1 MAVRKT
7 RNFLPTVFQTDTN
20 EKFLSATM
28 DQLISEPVLTTLYG
42 YIGRKFAPTF
52 KTGDSYITE
61 STPGRQDY
69 QLEASTVVRDDSN
82 NVTFFSNYVDYLNK
96 LNYYGAIVDN
106 QNRLFNAEYYT
117 FDPLISFDKFVNFSQ
132 YYWLPDGPDVVEVDT
147 TGIELVRTY
156 NVKRDTATQQYIY
169 SADGVVDNSII
180 LPRGGTYRFI
190 VDQPGY
196 PFWIQT
202 ELGTDGTLNATPTI
216 SSRDVL
222 GVENNGTDSG
232 VITFNIP
239 QIGAQDRFTSMPTIA
254 SVDYANPLAYS
265 DLQNNT
271 LSRFLSS
278 YPQYAGIT
286 GQLDGKLLVFV
297 SQETL
302 NNRGDEIW
310 TTPNVVIAN
319 TTIISGGTVG
329 SSNVRLA
336 SGTNISAN
344 LLVSG
349 TGITANTTVV
359 SVSGANIT
367 LSSAMTANAAG
378 IYTFTSTGYDAG
390 ALVPYDLRY
399 DVWRVQFIDIGL
411 DDPVIKLVHY
421 QDVAIDQ
428 KVYIRYGIGN
438 ANKEFYKDYDGF
450 LKQVPLLSSL
460 ATTLFAQDGVAS
472 AINTTIKIVE
482 YNNWNIDVETDILGK
497 LNYTSPNGIEFTSGL
512 KIQFS
517 SDVLPEIYRNRQ
529 YYVES
534 VGDLGGGIQLVPVDE
549 LVRPELYNDENALN
563 YPDQVFPEYI
573 TINRVSVDRN
583 PWSRNNRW
591 FHRDVITAA
600 AGYRNENAIFD
611 QTQRAQRPIVQFE
624 GDILLFNNG
633 RIGKLPIDILDT
645 TTLDAFNDYEGQV
658 LAKAFGVTLTDG
670 LRVIFAADQDPLVRN
685 KIYVV
690 NLVQYTV
697 NSLGIPNGPKYI
709 KLVKADDGDIETYD
723 TTVVKQG
730 QYKGSQYFYDGTQWL
745 ESQQKT
751 SEQQEPLFDVYDS
764 TFNSDTGAVDTGRS
778 LSQLT
783 RSTFAGTRL
792 FGYLRST
799 AGVNDSVL
807 GFPLSYRNFT
817 SQGDIEF
824 QNYFTTDTYDYV
836 VNGVIVTENI
846 STGFLQKIRSRYVLA
861 SRNTWTTV
869 VEPTR
874 QYQII
879 GYIYDGISNLFPVD
893 VTPNTQGSI
902 PYLKVFKNYQF
913 LTSNQWVFVA
923 NQVRLTTSE
932 IFIGDG
938 TTTEFRLT
946 TVSSTENGVIVLV
959 NGIARIAAGYYGVTG
974 LVITFFTAPTQGDEI
989 DIRVIVN
996 PTVGDK
1002 IDILVFSDQVSE
1014 LGYYQVPLNL
1024 DLNAQNIDV
1033 DVLTLGQVR
1042 NHLIELGQNSTT
1054 LIGDVIGI
1062 SNLRDVDIKQQGG
1075 TILQHSAPI
1084 PYGELFLIDNQANF
1098 VDSLR
1103 YAQREYTRFK
1113 NKFFELSASLIGIQP
1128 TDPEASVDLILS
1140 EINKFKNATFPWFY
1154 SDMIPYG
1161 TLKNTINYTVFN
1173 PLDKDYEITNIFSDT
1188 TLSNQAVLVYLNSQ
1202 QLIKDLNYTF
1212 RTDRPAVTILD
1223 DLAVDD
1229 IITFVEYQN
1238 TDGCYVPETPTKLG
1252 LWPKFKPELFFDNT
1266 YRTPINVIRG
1276 HDGSITPAFGDYRDD
1291 FLIEL
1296 ELRIYNNIK
1305 LPDTGTYADIFRV
1318 IPGKFRDSE
1327 YTLAEITQLVSKNFQ
1342 SWVGNNKLDFSTNET
1357 FQSNDL
1363 FTWNYGGWNDRID
1376 GEELPG
1382 SWRACYQYFYDTVYP
1397 HLFPWEMLG
1406 FSIEPDWWETYY
1418 GPAPYTS
1425 GNQLLWEDLAAGRIR
1440 YGARAGTDAN
1450 YARPELTTIIPVDE
1464 NGNLLPPASV
1474 ITASYNATLAASA
1487 WAVGQYGPVEFAWRT
1502 SSDFPFAVQQAVALA
1517 KPGIYFGL
1525 YIDTYSYSPYNAV
1538 IQPLPNADY
1547 ITQYLTFT
1555 TKRHITQDDV
1565 YFNGQSVGGG
1575 VYRTAGY
1582 LNWIADYL
1590 TSQGVNP
1597 ANKIPMVIKNYQV
1610 NLAYKAAGFTDQT
1623 YLNVLAEQV
1632 SPSSTN
1638 DTIVIPNE
1646 NYKVYLNKSTPTQKL
1661 VYSAVIV
1668 EKTTNGYSIRGY
1680 DLNNPFFTIIPSVVN
1695 TSATKITVLN
1705 SSATIF
1711 RDYQNLKLVVPYGYE
1726 FTSQQQIV
1734 DFLISYERYLIAQ
1747 GFVFQD
1753 FDEALGEMRNWKL
1766 SSQEFLYWAQQGW
1779 QPGSILVLS
1788 PVANV
1793 LNSISIGAIADGI
1806 SDTQYGSRVIDQN
1819 FKLIKNIDYE
1829 VLRSPTNFK
1838 VTLTNSASVIGYVEI
1853 DLVQY
1858 EHVLIFD
1865 NTTVFNDIIYKPETG
1880 NRQFRLKLVG
1890 QKTAEWDGS
1899 LYAPGFVYNNGQV
1912 DDWLP
1917 GIDYLFGDLVVY
1929 KDQYY
1934 TALQNVIASTEFQFV
1949 YWAQLSNSQI
1959 QGQSGLL
1966 PNFSLL
1972 AAESKA
1978 YYDSYPSVDDK
1989 KQIEYSH
1996 GLIGYRPRYYLD
2008 DLGLTETTQIEFY
2021 KGYIKQKGSLNSINQ
2036 LIKAQFNNLTSN
2048 ISLYEEWA
2056 LRVGTYGALDVNP
2069 YIEISLDEKAYGVN
2083 PSLAQFVGAAD
2094 TNLGNGETIFNKQQ
2108 LYKSTDQFTG
2118 NIALNRTADSDYA
2131 NDILTAGYVNIDDI
2145 DATIFDLADY
2155 VDLDDILGV
2164 IGTGYT
2170 IWCARD
2176 FTQNWNVYRVTET
2189 NNSVTTV
2196 AKPTGLDNYVTFT
2209 FDTPHGLTVNEVF
2222 LIRDFLT
2229 AYDGFYQVYRV
2240 DTINKVTVKYNGNT
2254 SNLTTLTGNGLFF
2267 VLDSMRFKYM
2277 EDSRV
2282 YGQPPNGWKVGDKI
2296 WIDIDAETNAVQ
2308 GQPFGTQPSGTWKVY
2323 EKTKPWSVKQSLDK
2337 GSSEYSNNS
2346 GYGTSVKMSA
2356 DGQFVVTGTPYSGNG
2371 VVNTFF
2377 KNFNDEYLEG
2387 FSLRP
2392 LSSNTMSF
2400 GSTVDLSADEFNAA
2414 KLAVGAPA
2422 SYANVGYVSIYS
2434 KSVNSTAF
2442 TPTQILVGEVSAAN
2456 ADMFGSSIAFNQ
2468 NGNWLYVGAPGNDK
2482 VYIYGLNKFVP
2493 SRQQTISVNNL
2504 NTITV
2509 ANATEVTTSIVV
2521 SVDDVL
2527 YTPGTASTVIVE
2539 AASSGN
2545 TITVNSLTNIIPQPG
2560 DTGIL
2565 ANIGLDNSITANS
2578 GSYITQVTSSA
2589 NIQVY
2594 RSAINDSRVYGRYV
2608 DSNRFD
2614 TSGNISVNGTV
2625 VVVGTFAANAW
2636 SNVGVKPAQVGFANI
2651 FKNGVDTGL
2660 HAIST
2665 TSIPAISNISIGFT
2679 PSVTNDTAN
2688 SLLVYSGS
2696 KVYIPNIEYTVDS
2709 ANLKINF
2716 TANIA
2721 QSDITVVQQPYYAL
2735 LGNVRGNTG
2744 SNFGFALSSSFDGAQ
2759 LAVGAPLDNVLGFPG
2774 AGSVLVFDRVIE
2786 AFNSTGTSDYVTLN
2800 PIGQVYRVTI
2810 DNIEVTDYLV
2820 IGNNTIRFITPPS
2833 IGRVIYIETNA
2844 FDLLEKLVG
2853 IDSLE
2858 GGTGAIQA
2866 NAFFGTSLTICSN
2879 NCAIYI
2885 GAPNYDNGTEYNTGA
2900 VWKFHNRGRLYG
2912 TNNGYTYNPV
2922 FTPGDGIRLDNFEVT
2937 VSARMMPTT
2946 TLIDGTAANILALS
2960 SNIRANTGQIISQ
2973 SLGSGYYANVTV
2985 LANTAASGSQFITV
2999 TNYTTANV
3007 FRYGSSNV
3015 AANAN
3020 VISVGGTITSAY
3032 PMASL
3037 DSLIK
3042 DINDANLLGI
3052 SAVNENNR
3060 LRLNTDST
3068 VAKNLLRILAGTTLP
3083 GSAGVLAAA
3092 DLIVFAFM
3100 QIIIN
3105 PYGAA
3110 GEYFGN
3116 KVKLAANAYM
3126 LVIGSARGT
3135 TRRFATFDNYSK
3147 LLYPDASAFNTDGSV
3162 NTLQYQL
3169 DPESIPSGNPT
3180 TFDND
3185 STMWADQIVGS
3196 GSVYIYELYDDP
3208 RDEVEAPGRYA
3219 FAQQL
3224 DPDTLNVGDQFGYAL
3239 DIEGAYITVSAPAD
3253 DTATENGGSVYVF
3266 ENPKMT
3272 RGWNLIRY
3280 QQPTVDIDSLTR
3292 CFLYSSQTNTI
3303 LDNLQFIDPAK
3314 GRILG
3319 QAEQEI
3325 TYKTEFDPAIY
3336 NRGTNPKADINA
3348 NVYWTDNQVGQVW
3361 WNLSKVRF
3369 IDYEQDTLTYRS
3381 INWGALFPGSI
3392 VEVCEWVESRVLP
3405 NQYVAN
3411 GGVGVP
3417 KYADNSAYVEIVFVD
3432 PITNI
3437 IGSKYYYW
3445 VKDKTSVD
3453 PNNETRN
3460 LPISSVADLIANPKN
3475 QGISYAAVIRSD
3487 AIILYNVSQYLSAQ
3501 TTILH
3506 LDYQLLLETN
3516 TIHSEY
3522 ELVQKGNPDNY
3533 IPNNITDKLI
3543 DSLSGINRQG
3553 ATVPD
3558 PSLSVADSYGIEVRP
3573 RQSMFVDRL
3582 SALLEMIDYVN
3593 SILIQKPIA
3602 RQYDL
3607 SQMNSAEPEPSLKY
3621 GEYDLRIATEV
3632 ELAYIDVTE
3641 LPVGYKI
3648 LAAQDTTQDNLWV
3661 LYELD
3666 VDKTWQIKQVQ
3677 SYKTDLYWEYV
3688 DWYAPGFGPTEVIEY
3703 VVDTLVD
3710 ALKLPVAVGDE
3721 ILVKVS
3727 NAVGGG
3733 FNILTVLD
3741 DGSFQVVG
3749 IENGTIQLKNSLWN
3763 FADNELGFGNQGYST
3778 NRYDQNP
3785 NIEIRYIVQALQ
3797 DNIFINE
3804 LQGEFNNLF
3813 FVLVNYLFSEQKY
3826 VDWIFKTSFI
3836 SVTHNLRTL
3845 SQFPSYIR
3853 DNQTYYQ
3860 SYIEEVKPYRT
3871 KLREYL
3877 IDYTGNDEYPST
3889 VTDFDLPPY
3898 YDQTLKVF
3906 RSPSG
3911 EYISTDTAIWQTY
3924 PYNQWYNNRKLQ
3936 VDSIMIGN
3944 AGSGYSIPP
3953 DVTIIAGS
3961 GGGAGATA
3969 TATIDGNTGAV
3980 TSITVTNTGTG
3991 YITTPTVIVNG
4002 SATVPATAYAVLRN
4016 NQVRTFDTTLKFD
4029 RISYTS
4035 KVTQW
4040 NANTAY
4046 YKTVF
4051 DANGRVVSGNVVT
4064 HADADGIRTAY
4075 SVNANLV
4082 TGNTFVS
4089 TDFTVFKAN
4098 AFTNANDRILGY
4110 YEPTP
4115 SMPARDLNQLI
4126 YGIEYPGVQ
4135 VQGPNFNQ
4143 QPGFSGPTT
4152 ANVTLNLAGN
4162 VAISVGN
4169 TIIQANGSMTITAVY
4184 SGIKFKGVINSLGFD
4199 TNSANI
4205 SVLEGKN
4212 GIWQGN
4218 VIASSSNIADITYF
4232 YTGGLPF
4239 GSGGFDNVDY
4249 DEDGNPIL
4257 SESIVD
4263 SMIQSNYL
4271 DSALGTRPQDI
4282 DVDGGAYVD
4291 RYSSHAPEEMIP
4303 GITFDT
4309 LDMRV
4314 YTQYDS
4320 DIYGYR
4326 IFNNM
4331 LRQTSYLRISDN
4343 ATTELGNALSISD
4356 STILVMNANV
4366 LPRPDT
4372 TTAYPGVVFIGAE
4385 RITYWRNYY
4394 KDVTAWTSNT
4404 AYVNTSVLQYGNVIT
4419 FNGNVNVNVNDYV
4432 LQPSSNANARVTA
4445 LGVYAN
4451 SIYVA
4456 YTNANVFIL
4465 GSGNIS
4471 VTGSGFAELQ
4481 MSGNFTANVGNYI
4494 TQTTSNANLR
4504 VLANVVT
4511 GSNVYVSYSGV
4522 FAANIGFGNI
4532 KVNGANVAVYP
4543 FIANLNGIIP
4553 QSVAPITSNVAY
4565 FTTTDAIPAS
4575 AVFDTA
4581 NVAILPNINTL
4592 AQIRRGTQGTSISN
4606 TYPVGTLVVDASQQ
4620 QVVPLVTNKT
4630 VRFIQLDLNA
4640 NISVTIGANI
4650 TQPETGAIFRALAT
4664 VSNVSSI
4671 AVSYSGPSK
4680 VVLASPTILPS
4691 TVTLA
4696 VNGVLTSNTAVYPTP
4711 VYPIAIN
4718 SAVTFTKTVTADPSY
4733 VVQFS
4738 NAISVTVGANVI
4750 TANVGDTIT
4759 QGTTGTNAT
4768 VLGFENVAGNILIL
4782 AYNSGNRF
4790 DFLSGNVVAISNVAL
4805 NGTYTGNVY
4814 PISSNLAGYVGTTD
4828 NGNVT
4833 VSATE
4838 IATIKSDTPLQQSNI
4853 WLNLGANVATD
4864 GTGLLGA
4871 GTVPALF
4878 IKSELAILS
4887 ATSIKPDILVTEDA
4901 INTLTTEDGNE
4912 IIEEYE

>member
-28 DQLISEPVLTTLYG
+28 DQLVSEPVLTTLYG

-61 STPGRQDY
+61 STASRQDY

-82 NVTFFSNYVDYLNK
+82 NVTFFSNYIDYLNK
-96 LNYYGAIVDN
+96 LNYYGAITNN

-147 TGIELVRTY
+147 SGIELIRTY
-156 NVKRDTATQQYIY
+156 NVKRDVATQQYIY
-169 SADGVVDNSII
+169 SVDGVVDNSII

-202 ELGTDGTLNATPTI
+202 ELGTDGMLNATPTI

-239 QIGAQDRFTSMPTIA
+239 QIGAQDRFTTMPTIA

-265 DLQNNT
+265 DLQNTT
-271 LSRFLSS
+271 LSRFLSN

-286 GQLDGKLLVFV
+286 GQLNGKLLVFV

-310 TTPNVVIAN
+310 ITPNVVIAN
-319 TTIISGGTVG
+319 TTIVSGGTVG

-349 TGITANTTVV
+349 AGIAANTTVI
-359 SVSGANIT
+359 SVSGADIT
-367 LSSAMTANAAG
+367 LSSALTANAAG

-411 DDPVIKLVHY
+411 GDPLIKLVHY

-450 LKQVPLLSSL
+450 FKQVPLLSSL

-472 AINTTIKIVE
+472 AINTTFKIVE

-497 LNYTSPNGIEFTSGL
+497 QNYTSPNGIEFTSGL

-517 SDVLPEIYRNRQ
+517 SDVLPETYRNRQ

-591 FHRDVITAA
+591 FHRDVITVTAE
-600 AGYRNENAIFD
+600 YRNETPIFSQD
-611 QTQRAQRPIVQFE
+611 KRAQRPIVQFE

-633 RIGKLPIDILDT
+633 RIAKLPIDILDT

-658 LAKAFGVTLTDG
+658 LSTAFGITLTDG
-670 LRVIFAADQDPLVRN
+670 IRVVFAADQDPLVRN

-697 NSLGIPNGPKYI
+697 NSLGIPDGPKYI
-709 KLVKADDGDIETYD
+709 NLVKADDGDIETHD

-730 QYKGSQYFYDGTQWL
+730 QYKGSQWWYDGTQWL

-751 SEQQEPLFDVYDS
+751 SEQQEPLFEIYNS
-764 TFNSDTGAVDTGRS
+764 TFDPNTGTVDSGRS

-783 RSTFAGTRL
+783 RSTFAGTKL

-799 AGVNDSVL
+799 AGVDDSVL

-824 QNYFTTDTYDYV
+824 QNYFTTDTYNYV
-836 VNGVIVTENI
+836 VDGEIITENI
-846 STGFLQKIRSRYVLA
+846 STGFLQKIRSRYVLQ

-902 PYLKVFKNYQF
+902 PYLKVFKNYQY
-913 LTSNQWVFVA
+913 LTNDQWVFVA

-932 IFIGDG
+932 TFIGDG

-959 NGIARIAAGYYGVTG
+959 NGIARLAAGYYGVTG
-974 LVITFFTAPTQGDEI
+974 LVITFVTAPTVGDEI

-996 PTVGDK
+996 PVVGDK
-1002 IDILVFSDQVSE
+1002 IDILIFSDEVSE

-1075 TILQHSAPI
+1075 TILQHSAPV

-1098 VDSLR
+1098 IDGIR

-1113 NKFFELSASLIGIQP
+1113 NKFFELSGSLIGIQP
-1128 TDPEASVDLILS
+1128 TDPVGSVDLILT
-1140 EINKFKNATFPWFY
+1140 EINKFKNPTFPWFY

-1161 TLKNTINYTVFN
+1161 TLKSTINYTVFN

-1188 TLSNQAVLVYLNSQ
+1188 TLSNRAVLVYLNGG

-1238 TDGCYVPETPTKLG
+1238 TDGCYVPETPSKLG

-1291 FLIEL
+1291 FLLEL

-1305 LPDTGTYADIFRV
+1305 LPNTGTYGDIFQV

-1327 YTLAEITQLVSKNFQ
+1327 YTLSEITQLVSKNFQ

-1406 FSIEPDWWETYY
+1406 FSVKPDWWETYY

-1425 GNQLLWEDLAAGRIR
+1425 GNQLLWQDLEAGRIR
-1440 YGARAGTDAN
+1440 YGARAGIDSN
-1450 YARPELTTIIPVDE
+1450 YARPGLTTIVPVDE
-1464 NGNLLPPASV
+1464 NGNLIPPASL
-1474 ITASYNATLAASA
+1474 ITASYNATRAASA
-1487 WAVGQYGPVEFAWRT
+1487 WAVGQYGPVEYAWRT
-1502 SSDFPFAVQQAVALA
+1502 SSDFPFAVQQAAALA

-1525 YIDTYSYSPYNAV
+1525 YIDTYNYSPFNAV
-1538 IQPLPNADY
+1538 IQPLANADY

-1565 YFNGQSVGGG
+1565 YFNGQSTSSG

-1590 TSQGVNP
+1590 ISQGVNP
-1597 ANKIPMVIKNYQV
+1597 ANKIPMMLKNYQV
-1610 NLAYKAAGFTDQT
+1610 NLAYKTAGFTDQT

-1711 RDYQNLKLVVPYGYE
+1711 RDYQNLKLIVPYGYE

-1753 FDEALGEMRNWKL
+1753 FDEALGEMKDWKL
-1766 SSQEFLYWAQQGW
+1766 SSREFLYWAQQGW

-1793 LNSISIGAIADGI
+1793 LKSISIGAIADGI
-1806 SDTQYGSRVIDQN
+1806 SDSQYGSRVIDQN

-1899 LYAPGFVYNNGQV
+1899 LYAPGFVYNSGQV
-1912 DDWLP
+1912 DNWSP
-1917 GIDYLFGDLVVY
+1917 GVDYLFGDLVIY

-1949 YWAQLSNSQI
+1949 YWAQLSNNQI
-1959 QGQSGLL
+1959 QTQSGLL

-1996 GLIGYRPRYYLD
+1996 GLIGYRPRQYLD

-2021 KGYIKQKGSLNSINQ
+2021 KGYIKQKGSLNAINQ

-2069 YIEISLDEKAYGVN
+2069 YVEIALDEKAYGVN
-2083 PSLAQFVGAAD
+2083 PSLARFVGAED
-2094 TNLGNGETIFNKQQ
+2094 TNIGNGETIFNKQQ
-2108 LYKSTDQFTG
+2108 LYKSTDQFNG
-2118 NIALNRTADSDYA
+2118 NIALNRTADSDYD

-2164 IGTGYT
+2164 IGTGYL

-2189 NNSVTTV
+2189 NNHVNTV
-2196 AKPTGLDNYVTFT
+2196 AKPSGLDNYVTFT
-2209 FDTPHGLTVNEVF
+2209 FDTPHGLAVDEVF
-2222 LIRDFLT
+2222 LIRDFLDD
-2229 AYDGFYQVYRV
+2229 YDGFYQVYRI
-2240 DTINKVTVKYNGNT
+2240 DTINKVTVKYNGST
-2254 SNLTTLTGNGLFF
+2254 SNLTTLTGDGLFF
-2267 VLDSMRFKYM
+2267 VLDSMRFRYM

-2296 WIDIDAETNAVQ
+2296 WIDIDAETSAVQ
-2308 GQPFGTQPSGTWKVY
+2308 GQPFGTQPSNTWKVY
-2323 EKTKPWSVKQSLDK
+2323 EKTKPWGLKQSLNK
-2337 GSSEYSNNS
+2337 GSTEYLNNS

-2356 DGQFVVTGTPYSGNG
+2356 DGQLVVTGTPYSGNG

-2377 KNFNDEYLEG
+2377 KNYNDEYLEG

-2392 LSSNTMSF
+2392 LSANTMSF
-2400 GSTVDLSADEFNAA
+2400 GYTVDLSADEFNAA
-2414 KLAVGAPA
+2414 KLAVGAPG
-2422 SYANVGYVSIYS
+2422 SYGNVGFVSVYS

-2442 TPTQILVGEVSAAN
+2442 TPTQILVGNVSAAN
-2456 ADMFGSSIAFNQ
+2456 ADTFGSSLAFNQ
-2468 NGNWLYVGAPGNDK
+2468 NGNWLYVGAPGNDT
-2482 VYIYGLNKFVP
+2482 VYIYGLNRFIP
-2493 SRQQTISVNNL
+2493 RRQQTISVNNL

-2509 ANATEVTTSIVV
+2509 ANAAEIADSISV
-2521 SVDDVL
+2521 SIDDVL
-2527 YTPGTASTVIVE
+2527 YIPATAATVIVNE
-2539 AASSGN
+2539 ASSGN

-2560 DTGIL
+2560 DTRVL
-2565 ANIGLDNSITANS
+2565 ANIALDNNITANS
-2578 GSYITQVTSSA
+2578 GSYITQISSSA
-2589 NIQVY
+2589 NIQVS
-2594 RSAINDSRVYGRYV
+2594 RSVSNDSRVYGRYV
-2608 DSNRFD
+2608 NTNRFD
-2614 TSGNISVNGTV
+2614 TSGNISVNGTEV
-2625 VVVGTFAANAW
+2625 VVSTFAANAW
-2636 SNVGVKPAQVGFANI
+2636 SNVGVKPTQVGFANI

-2660 HAIST
+2660 HVIST
-2665 TSIPAISNISIGFT
+2665 TSTPVISNISIGFT
-2679 PSVTNDTAN
+2679 PIVTDDAN

-2716 TANIA
+2716 AAAIS

-2735 LGNVRGNTG
+2735 LTTKTGNAG
-2744 SNFGFALSSSFDGAQ
+2744 SNFGYALSSSFDGAQ

-2786 AFNSTGTSDYVTLN
+2786 AFNSTGTSDYVTQN
-2800 PIGQVYRVTI
+2800 PILAVYRVTI
-2810 DNIEVTDYLV
+2810 DNIEVDDYLV
-2820 IGNNTIRFITPPS
+2820 IGANTIRFTTPPPV
-2833 IGRVIYIETNA
+2833 GRVVYIETNA
-2844 FDLLEKLVG
+2844 FTLLEKIVG
-2853 IDSLE
+2853 VDSLE

-2885 GAPNYDNGTEYNTGA
+2885 GAPNYNNGTEYNTGA
-2900 VWKFHNRGRLYG
+2900 VWKFHNKGRLYG
-2912 TNNGYTYNPV
+2912 TNRGFKTNPV
-2922 FTPGDGIRLDNFEVT
+2922 FTPGDTLRLDNFEVA
-2937 VSARMMPTT
+2937 VQGRLMP
-2946 TLIDGTAANILALS
+2946 AAVGNILSLN
-2960 SNIRANTGQIISQ
+2960 SNITVTAGNYITQTGSTAN
-2973 SLGSGYYANVTV
+2973 LTV
-2985 LANTAASGSQFITV
+2985 LANVTNGRTV
-2999 TNYTTANV
+2999 TVSGNWSDLNYGYGNIIAVNGANV
-3007 FRYGSSNV
+3007 
-3015 AANAN
+3015 
-3020 VISVGGTITSAY
+3020 TAY

-3037 DSLIK
+3037 DSFIK
-3042 DINDANLLGI
+3042 DINDRNLLGI
-3052 SAVNENNR
+3052 SATNENGR
-3060 LRLNTDST
+3060 LRLNSDST
-3068 VAKNLLRILAGTTLP
+3068 VAKNLLRVLAGTTQP
-3083 GSAGVLAAA
+3083 NSIGVLAAA
-3092 DLIVFAFM
+3092 DMIVFAFM

-3135 TRRFATFDNYSK
+3135 TRRFATFDTYSL
-3147 LLYPDASAFNTDGSV
+3147 LLYPNAAAYNTDGSV

-3169 DPESIPSGNPT
+3169 NPKSPLNNNPT
-3180 TFDND
+3180 TFDN
-3185 STMWADQIVGS
+3185 TATRWVDQIVGS

-3208 RDEVEAPGRYA
+3208 RPNVEDPGRYA

-3239 DIEGAYITVSAPAD
+3239 DIEGTYITISAPSD
-3253 DTATENGGSVYVF
+3253 DTTITDGGSVYVF
-3266 ENPKMT
+3266 ENPNMT

-3280 QQPTVDIDSLTR
+3280 QQPTVDVDSLTR
-3292 CFLYSSQTNTI
+3292 CFLYSSLTNTI

-3325 TYKTEFDPAIY
+3325 TYKTEFDPAVY
-3336 NRGTNPKADINA
+3336 NRGTNPNADISS

-3381 INWGALFPGSI
+3381 INWGALFPGSV
-3392 VEVCEWVESRVLP
+3392 VEVCEWVESTVLP

-3411 GGVGVP
+3411 GGIGVP

-3453 PNNETRN
+3453 PNNKTRN

-3475 QGISYAAVIRSD
+3475 QGISYAAVIRND
-3487 AIILYNVSQYLSAQ
+3487 AVILYNISQYLSAQ

-3522 ELVQKGNPDNY
+3522 ELVQKGNPSNY
-3533 IPNNITDKLI
+3533 IPNNIIDKLI
-3543 DSLSGINRQG
+3543 DSLSGINSQG
-3553 ATVPD
+3553 AVVPD
-3558 PSLSVADSYGIEVRP
+3558 PGLSVAESYGIEVRP
-3573 RQSMFVDRL
+3573 RQSMFIDRL
-3582 SALLEMIDYVN
+3582 SAVLEMVDYVN

-3607 SQMNSAEPEPSLKY
+3607 NQLNSAEPEPSLKY
-3621 GEYDLRIATEV
+3621 GEYDLRITTEV

-3666 VDKTWQIKQVQ
+3666 DNKTWQIIRVQ
-3677 SYKTDLYWEYV
+3677 SYKTNLYWDYI
-3688 DWYAPGFGPTEVIEY
+3688 DWYAPGFEPTEVIEY

-3721 ILVKVS
+3721 VLVKVS
-3727 NAVGGG
+3727 NATGGG

-3741 DGSFQVVG
+3741 DGTYQVVG
-3749 IENGTIQLKNSLWN
+3749 IENGTIQLKTSLGN

-3785 NIEIRYIVQALQ
+3785 NIEIRNIVQALQ
-3797 DNIFINE
+3797 NNIFINE

-3813 FVLVNYLFSEQKY
+3813 FVLVNYLLSEQKY
-3826 VDWIFKTSFI
+3826 VDWIFKTSFM

-3860 SYIEEVKPYRT
+3860 NYIEEVKPYRT

-3877 IDYTGNDEYPST
+3877 IDYIGDDEYPST

-3898 YDQTLKVF
+3898 YDQTLKIF

-3936 VDSIMIGN
+3936 VDSVIIGN
-3944 AGSGYSIPP
+3944 AGLGYIVPP
-3953 DVTIIAGS
+3953 TVTIIAGS

-3969 TATIDGNTGAV
+3969 TATIDGDTGAV
-3980 TSITVTNTGTG
+3980 TSITVTNTGSG

-4002 SATVPATAYAVLRN
+4002 SATVPATAYAVLRT

-4035 KVTQW
+4035 IVTEW
-4040 NANTAY
+4040 TANTAY

-4051 DANGRVVSGNVVT
+4051 DANGHVVSGNVISHV
-4064 HADADGIRTAY
+4064 DADGIRTAY

-4082 TGNTFVS
+4082 TGNTFVN
-4089 TDFTVFKAN
+4089 TNFTVFKAN

-4110 YEPTP
+4110 YEPT
-4115 SMPARDLNQLI
+4115 SAMPARDLNQLI

-4152 ANVTLNLAGN
+4152 ANVTLSSAGN

-4169 TIIQANGSMTITAVY
+4169 IIVQGNGSMTVTTVY
-4184 SGIKFKGVINSLGFD
+4184 SGTKVRGVINAVGFN

-4205 SVLEGKN
+4205 GIIEN
-4212 GIWQGN
+4212 GHDVWPPGN
-4218 VIASSSNIADITYF
+4218 VMASSSYITDIVYF

-4249 DEDGNPIL
+4249 DADGNPIL
-4257 SESIVD
+4257 SESVID
-4263 SMIQSNYL
+4263 SIIQSTYL
-4271 DSALGTRPQDI
+4271 DSALGTRPEDI

-4303 GITFDT
+4303 GSTFDT

-4314 YTQYDS
+4314 FTQYDS

-4343 ATTELGNALSISD
+4343 ATTELANALSMSD
-4356 STILVMNANV
+4356 STILVINANA

-4385 RITYWRNYY
+4385 RITYWRNYS
-4394 KDVTAWTSNT
+4394 KDVTVWNSTT
-4404 AYVNTSVLQYGNVIT
+4404 AYANTSVLQYGNVIT
-4419 FNGNVNVNVNDYV
+4419 FNGNVNVNVNNYI
-4432 LQPSSNANARVTA
+4432 LQPNSNANARVTA

-4456 YTNANVFIL
+4456 YTDANVFTL

-4471 VTGSGFAELQ
+4471 VTGQGFAELQ
-4481 MSGNFTANVGNYI
+4481 MNSAFSANVGNYI
-4494 TQTTSNANLR
+4494 TQISSNANLT
-4504 VLANVVT
+4504 VLSNVSA
-4511 GSNVYVSYSGV
+4511 GSNVYVSYSGA
-4522 FAANIGFGNI
+4522 FIANVGFGNI

-4543 FIANLNGIIP
+4543 IIANLNSAIP
-4553 QSVAPITSNVAY
+4553 QAVYPITSDVAY
-4565 FTTTDAIPAS
+4565 FTTTNVIPAS
-4575 AVFDTA
+4575 TIFDTA

-4592 AQIRRGTQGTSISN
+4592 AQIRRGTQGTSIANS
-4606 TYPVGTLVVDASQQ
+4606 YPVGSLVVDAGHQ

-4630 VRFIQLDLNA
+4630 VRFIQLELNA
-4640 NISVTIGANI
+4640 NISVSIGANI
-4650 TQPETGAIFRALAT
+4650 TQPETGAIFRALST

-4680 VVLASPTILPS
+4680 LVLASPTLLPS

-4696 VNGVLTSNTAVYPTP
+4696 VDGVLTSNLTAYPTGP
-4711 VYPIAIN
+4711 IYPIAIN
-4718 SAVTFTKTVTADPSY
+4718 SAVTFTETVTADPSY

-4738 NAISVTVGANVI
+4738 NAISVTVGANII

-4759 QGTTGTNAT
+4759 QATTGTNAT
-4768 VLGFENVAGNILIL
+4768 ILGFKNVAGNILIL
-4782 AYNSGNRF
+4782 AYNNANRF
-4790 DFLSGNVVAISNVAL
+4790 NFLLGNVVAISNVAL

-4814 PISSNLAGYVGTTD
+4814 PISSNLAGYVGMTD

-4833 VSATE
+4833 VNATE
-4838 IATIKSDTPLQQSNI
+4838 IATIKSDTLLQQSNI
-4853 WLNLGANVATD
+4853 WLNLGANIATD